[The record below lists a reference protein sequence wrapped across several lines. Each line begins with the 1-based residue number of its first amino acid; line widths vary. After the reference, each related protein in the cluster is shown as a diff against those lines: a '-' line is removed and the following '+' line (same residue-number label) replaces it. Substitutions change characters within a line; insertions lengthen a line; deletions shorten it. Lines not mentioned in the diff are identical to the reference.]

1 MTEIP
6 ASTVAHQF
14 GAAFLGVVVGA
25 ILFGITVLQTSFYYN
40 NYRQDKIYYR
50 ISVGVLCCLDALHLS
65 FSVHMIYHYLINST
79 GTPNPAD
86 AVIWSLKA
94 LAVVNV
100 VVIWMVQ
107 SLYSLRVWQLSRA
120 TSKLQSSDYNVQV
133 TVIVIAVITI
143 AAFGVGCTFIKE
155 VTHLSDL
162 TVHHWW
168 LYMGNATS
176 AFIDTVLAG
185 MMVVIIYRHHRTEKG
200 EISRRSIPVLSA
212 LVQYCVGSGLLTR
225 YRHHLASWL
234 IPELMTAFYSIVATA
249 MVVLYSIKSD
259 SLVYLAFVFVIT
271 KLYVNSFIAVL
282 NLRVRLRRSLDQ
294 PPTFDLRNIDI
305 GNGDAGDKGITGRLE
320 IDIHKP
326 LPTIRPSQ
334 TDNHEIQSLM
344 EISPSAESES
354 P

>member
-1 MTEIP
+1 MYCSGSACP
-6 ASTVAHQF
+6 Q
-14 GAAFLGVVVGA
+14 
-25 ILFGITVLQTSFYYN
+25 
-40 NYRQDKIYYR
+40 
-50 ISVGVLCCLDALHLS
+50 CCR
-65 FSVHMIYHYLINST
+65 
-79 GTPNPAD
+79 
-86 AVIWSLKA
+86 
-94 LAVVNV
+94 
-100 VVIWMVQ
+100 

-120 TSKLQSSDYNVQV
+120 TSKLQSSDYNVRV
-133 TVIVIAVITI
+133 TVIVIVVIII

-185 MMVVIIYRHHRTEKG
+185 MMVVIIYRHHRTQKG

-212 LVQYCVGSGLLTR
+212 LVQYCVGSGLLT
-225 YRHHLASWL
+225 
-234 IPELMTAFYSIVATA
+234 SIVATA
-249 MVVLYSIKSD
+249 MVILYSIKSD

-282 NLRVRLRRSLDQ
+282 NLRVHLRRSLDQ

-305 GNGDAGDKGITGRLE
+305 DDGVAGDKGIIGRLE

-326 LPTIRPSQ
+326 LSTTRPSQ
-334 TDNHEIQSLM
+334 TNNHEIQSLM
-344 EISPSAESES
+344 EISPSGESES